1 MSTDRENFVE
11 VPNTS
16 CPLDDHNLTLLQQ
29 SVNVT
34 IDDRNFGINLYNDTL
49 AEVAQLL
56 EAQST

>member
-1 MSTDRENFVE
+1 MSTDRENLVE

-16 CPLDDHNLTLLQQ
+16 CPLDDQNFTLLQQ

-49 AEVAQLL
+49 AAVAQLL